1 MEFPTVAALDVA
13 HGTHRY
19 LFLVNSSNDPVR
31 VVVQGLPRT
40 AIMAENLFETGD
52 RRLIRPG
59 QWEPDLEPLEVKAFR
74 FSPTD
79 MK

>member
-1 MEFPTVAALDVA
+1 
-13 HGTHRY
+13 
-19 LFLVNSSNDPVR
+19 

-52 RRLIRPG
+52 RRLVRPG